1 MDENI
6 VEFEDYNIKID
17 LREIEKMDKEEIEKC
32 KKKIQEIKEILDK
45 K

>member
-6 VEFEDYNIKID
+6 VDFEDYNIKID
-17 LREIEKMDKEEIEKC
+17 LREIDNMDKEEVKECMDIIEKI
-32 KKKIQEIKEILDK
+32 KKILNK

>member
-6 VEFEDYNIKID
+6 VDFEDYNIKID
-17 LREIEKMDKEEIEKC
+17 LREIDNMDKEEVKKCMDMIEKI
-32 KKKIQEIKEILDK
+32 KKILNK